1 MDKSQIHEIILVGGS
16 TRIPKLQKLLQDF
29 LNGKR
34 LNKSVNPDQA
44 VAYGAAIQ
52 AAIIIGDKSEVLK
65 NMLLVVAIP
74 LSLVSRM

>member
-1 MDKSQIHEIILVGGS
+1 VDKSQIHEIILVGGS